1 MPVTPGALPPEL
13 TAAAHPSPCRCWCAS
28 RPTSS
33 PERPT
38 KRNPQLYPQGINI
51 DSMATDVAA
60 HITGTVWEIKV
71 NVGDSV
77 TEGQALLVLESM
89 KMEMPVESPADG
101 KVSKIAVAKGQAVEE
116 GEVLLTLD

>member
-1 MPVTPGALPPEL
+1 VTPGRFARGSLPLPVPVL
-13 TAAAHPSPCRCWCAS
+13 TGAGVPLVL
-28 RPTSS
+28 RPSS

-77 TEGQALLVLESM
+77 SEGQALVVLESM